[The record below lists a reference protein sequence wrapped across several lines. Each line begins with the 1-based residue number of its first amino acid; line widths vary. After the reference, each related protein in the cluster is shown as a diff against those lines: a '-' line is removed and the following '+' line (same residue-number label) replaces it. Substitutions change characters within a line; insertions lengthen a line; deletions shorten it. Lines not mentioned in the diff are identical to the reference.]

1 MEGDAYYRIFAGVAL
16 SFLKDAGKE
25 GADAD
30 AVAATKAKFD
40 AISAKMAYTLA
51 EADITAK
58 TDHCDVKNK
67 GKEHYFYIPQSDV
80 FNVGELSLDVADL
93 KSKTSEGK
101 YTEATTTYTDGLHA
115 LPHKVKDI
123 TTRDDTGQMFF
134 DGYAAMTGSKT
145 SFDDIITPAL
155 AGTGVFADK
164 DASIKD
170 SFRNY
175 AVSKCGIAAL
185 QLQTMHFLEKALTDA
200 AAGTAGA
207 ADTWDQAYAV
217 FVGVPG
223 GAAGTVGQLKSQGGD
238 KGVMQKRDGDFPAP
252 AVQARDQIMKHF
264 AAGQKALLGT
274 YDATAA
280 TAAADEIRRLIG
292 ITFARATIKYSSTMK
307 PADGYE
313 AGPHAEGFCYWRAM
327 AGWMSKKAGKNTAA
341 EIDAL
346 LALSKNDA
354 DITQPDL
361 HCSVK
366 QKLETMLPGTGISC
380 DDIGAYKDDTLYTCP
395 ADTYGTCSSNRG
407 TETTFGGYDVGAS
420 NFALAGVVED
430 IASIGSL
437 GSDFDKLKTIY
448 TDGEHVASPTLQNF
462 AKADYTAGTGDYTA
476 GNTYKAFNELF
487 PPTAGEAG
495 RCGRAPR

>member
-307 PADGYE
+307 LADGYE

-327 AGWMSKKAGKNTAA
+327 AGWMSKKANMQATAL

-346 LALSKNDA
+346 MALSLNDA
-354 DITQPDL
+354 DIVQPTT
-361 HCSVK
+361 HCDVK
-366 QKLETMLPGTGISC
+366 QKLESMLPSLGITCDEIGTMTGLHSC
-380 DDIGAYKDDTLYTCP
+380 TATCGGGGGDGDTGG
-395 ADTYGTCSSNRG
+395 ADTGGGGGGDGDTGGADTGGAGGDDGDAGASSN
-407 TETTFGGYDVGAS
+407 TTSNTTDTSTDIVDSGAQPLAAVGAVVAALV
-420 NFALAGVVED
+420 FA
-430 IASIGSL
+430 
-437 GSDFDKLKTIY
+437 
-448 TDGEHVASPTLQNF
+448 
-462 AKADYTAGTGDYTA
+462 
-476 GNTYKAFNELF
+476 
-487 PPTAGEAG
+487 
-495 RCGRAPR
+495 